1 MIYVFYGKEQVLIQ
15 KELDK
20 IQKENHLAELDIT
33 EYSLDTDSLK
43 NGLEDAE
50 TVSFFQEKKMV
61 LFTNCFFLTA
71 STKKGLLEQPVTLLE
86 EYIEHENPSTI
97 LVLVVPYEKLD
108 ERKKIV
114 KALRQKGIVKECNQ
128 VSNMNAYLKELF
140 QGYQISKGTL
150 SLFQERVGVHLELLE
165 QEAEKLK
172 MAAWDQKKI
181 TEELVDQLT
190 IQTIDLDIFALIE
203 AIVTKQKKKAME
215 MLEEMLKRGEEP
227 IMIVIML
234 ANQFRMIYQA
244 KELYQSGYTE
254 KDIASTLGVHPYRI
268 KKALEKGRRFENER
282 LLSLLD
288 QLASLD
294 YQIKSSTINKRLGL
308 ELFLLGL

>member
-1 MIYVFYGKEQVLIQ
+1 M
-15 KELDK
+15 
-20 IQKENHLAELDIT
+20 
-33 EYSLDTDSLK
+33 
-43 NGLEDAE
+43 
-50 TVSFFQEKKMV
+50 
-61 LFTNCFFLTA
+61 
-71 STKKGLLEQPVTLLE
+71 
-86 EYIEHENPSTI
+86 
-97 LVLVVPYEKLD
+97 
-108 ERKKIV
+108 
-114 KALRQKGIVKECNQ
+114 
-128 VSNMNAYLKELF
+128 
-140 QGYQISKGTL
+140 
-150 SLFQERVGVHLELLE
+150 
-165 QEAEKLK
+165 
-172 MAAWDQKKI
+172 
-181 TEELVDQLT
+181 
-190 IQTIDLDIFALIE
+190 
-203 AIVTKQKKKAME
+203 TKQKKKAME

-254 KDIASTLGVHPYRI
+254 KDIASTLGIHPYRI